1 MGGSRNGFIGRVI
14 GVLVVL
20 VAGMGWYIA
29 SDGDPLNQRS
39 EVTIE
44 LPGIDITD

>member
-1 MGGSRNGFIGRVI
+1 MFGPRNVVVGFVV
-14 GVLVVL
+14 GVLVML

-44 LPGIDITD
+44 LPGVDISD

>member
-1 MGGSRNGFIGRVI
+1 MFGGSNATVGFVI

-20 VAGMGWYIA
+20 VAGMAWYIA
-29 SDGDPLNQRS
+29 TDGDPLNQRN

-44 LPGIDITD
+44 LPDFGN

>member
-1 MGGSRNGFIGRVI
+1 MFGGSRNAAVGFVI

-20 VAGMGWYIA
+20 VVAMGWYIA
-29 SDGDPLNQRS
+29 SDGDPLNQRN

-44 LPGIDITD
+44 LPDFGN